1 MDCKDIK
8 NTIVLKNFRL
18 QKIFPLKNETEGG
31 GYMIT
36 LFQEFQHIIKV
47 NEPLSSHSTMR
58 VGGPAALAAFPT
70 NRAEL
75 SALIQ
80 GAKAQNIRHI
90 IVGNASNILFSDRG
104 FDGLAIFT
112 TAMRN
117 VVWNGASVTAD
128 CGASLTAL
136 SAAATKRGLSGLEF
150 AFGIPGTI
158 GGAVYMNAGAY
169 GSQISAVLTG
179 SEYLTRDNAILT
191 RNAREHKFGYRTS
204 IYRSTDD
211 IILSAEFTLT
221 PGDPEAISAKAKQN
235 MDSRRSKQP
244 LEYPN
249 AGSVFKRP
257 DGAFPGAL
265 IEQAGLKGF
274 RIGGAE
280 FSEKH
285 ANFIVNRG
293 GATADDILRLTETA
307 QKTVYK
313 QFGISLETEIIYIS

>member
-1 MDCKDIK
+1 
-8 NTIVLKNFRL
+8 
-18 QKIFPLKNETEGG
+18 
-31 GYMIT
+31 MIT
-36 LFQEFQHIIKV
+36 LFQEFQHIIKE

-70 NRAEL
+70 NRLEL
-75 SALIQ
+75 CALIQ
-80 GAKAQNIRHI
+80 KAKIHNIRHI

-117 VVWNGASVTAD
+117 VTWNGNIAIAD
-128 CGASLTAL
+128 CGASLTGLA
-136 SAAATKRGLSGLEF
+136 AAATKRGLSGFEF

-169 GSQISAVLTG
+169 GSQISAVLTS
-179 SEYLTRDNAILT
+179 SEYLKNGKIFI
-191 RNAREHKFGYRTS
+191 RNAEEHKFGYRTS

-221 PGDPEAISAKAKQN
+221 PGDSETIAAKAKQN

-257 DGAFPGAL
+257 EDAFPGAL
-265 IEQAGLKGF
+265 IEQAGLKGL

-313 QFGISLETEIIYIS
+313 QFGILLETEIIYIS

>member
-1 MDCKDIK
+1 
-8 NTIVLKNFRL
+8 
-18 QKIFPLKNETEGG
+18 
-31 GYMIT
+31 MIT
-36 LFQEFQHIIKV
+36 LFQEFQHIIKE

-70 NRAEL
+70 NRSEL
-75 SALIQ
+75 CALIQ
-80 GAKAQNIRHI
+80 KAKAHHVRHI

-117 VVWNGASVTAD
+117 IVWNGTSVTAD
-128 CGASLTAL
+128 CGASLTGLA
-136 SAAATKRGLSGLEF
+136 AAATKKGLSGLEF

-169 GSQISAVLTG
+169 GSQISAVLTS
-179 SEYLTRDNAILT
+179 SEYLRDGEVLS
-191 RNAREHKFGYRTS
+191 RNAEAHKFGYRTS

-221 PGDPEAISAKAKQN
+221 PGDPEAIAAKAKQN

-257 DGAFPGAL
+257 EGAFPGAL

-313 QFGISLETEIIYIS
+313 QFGILLETEIIYIS

>member
-1 MDCKDIK
+1 MTTIFKD
-8 NTIVLKNFRL
+8 
-18 QKIFPLKNETEGG
+18 
-31 GYMIT
+31 
-36 LFQEFQHIIKV
+36 FQHMIRE

-70 NRAEL
+70 NRSEL
-75 SALIQ
+75 SELIRT
-80 GAKAQNIRHI
+80 AKANNIRHI

-117 VVWNGASVTAD
+117 TVWNGTSVTAD
-128 CGASLTAL
+128 CGASLTGL
-136 SAAATKRGLSGLEF
+136 SAAATKKGLSGLEF

-169 GSQISAVLTG
+169 GSQISAVLTS
-179 SEYLTRDNAILT
+179 SEYLTRDGEILT
-191 RNAREHKFGYRTS
+191 RNAEDHKFGYRTS

-211 IILSAEFTLT
+211 IILSAEFTLL
-221 PGDPEAISAKAKQN
+221 PGDPEEIAAKAKKN

-244 LEYPN
+244 LEFPN

-257 DGAFPGAL
+257 EGAFPGAL
-265 IEQAGLKGF
+265 IEEAGLKGL

-280 FSEKH
+280 ISEKH
-285 ANFIVNRG
+285 ANFIVNKG
-293 GATADDILRLTETA
+293 NATADDILRLTETA
-307 QKTVYK
+307 QNKVYQK
-313 QFGISLETEIIYIS
+313 FGILLETEIIYIS

>member
-1 MDCKDIK
+1 
-8 NTIVLKNFRL
+8 
-18 QKIFPLKNETEGG
+18 
-31 GYMIT
+31 MIT
-36 LFQEFQHIIKV
+36 LFQELQHIIKE

-75 SALIQ
+75 CALIQ
-80 GAKAQNIRHI
+80 TAKAHNVRHI

-117 VVWNGASVTAD
+117 VTWNETSVTAD
-128 CGASLTAL
+128 CGASLTGLA
-136 SAAATKRGLSGLEF
+136 AAATKRGLAGLEF

-169 GSQISAVLTG
+169 GSQISAVLTS
-179 SEYLTRDNAILT
+179 SEYLKDGEIFS
-191 RNAREHKFGYRTS
+191 RNYEEHMFGYRTS

-211 IILSAEFTLT
+211 IILSAEFTLI
-221 PGDPEAISAKAKQN
+221 PGDPEAIAAKAKQN

-257 DGAFPGAL
+257 EGAFPGAL

-293 GATADDILRLTETA
+293 CATADDILRLTETA

-313 QFGISLETEIIYIS
+313 QFGILLETEIIYIS

>member
-1 MDCKDIK
+1 MTTIFKD
-8 NTIVLKNFRL
+8 
-18 QKIFPLKNETEGG
+18 
-31 GYMIT
+31 
-36 LFQEFQHIIKV
+36 FQHMIRE

-70 NRAEL
+70 NRLEL
-75 SALIQ
+75 SELIRT
-80 GAKAQNIRHI
+80 AKAHNVRHI

-117 VVWNGASVTAD
+117 TVWNGTSVTAD
-128 CGASLTAL
+128 CGASLTGL
-136 SAAATKRGLSGLEF
+136 SAAATKKGLSGLEF

-169 GSQISAVLTG
+169 GSQISAVLTS
-179 SEYLTRDNAILT
+179 SEYLTRDGEILT
-191 RNAREHKFGYRTS
+191 RNAEDHKFGYRTS

-211 IILSAEFTLT
+211 IILSAEFTLL
-221 PGDPEAISAKAKQN
+221 PGDPEEIAAKAKKN

-244 LEYPN
+244 LEFPN

-257 DGAFPGAL
+257 EGAFPGAL
-265 IEQAGLKGF
+265 IEEAGLKGL

-280 FSEKH
+280 ISEKH
-285 ANFIVNRG
+285 ANFIVNKG
-293 GATADDILRLTETA
+293 NATADDILRLTETA
-307 QKTVYK
+307 QNKVYQK
-313 QFGISLETEIIYIS
+313 FGILLETEIIYIS